1 MLAAKL
7 NGKLK
12 LTFVT
17 GHPQDFHS
25 QQKLRTRFSAQ
36 GPGGHFE
43 VLLLIDTA

>member
-17 GHPQDFHS
+17 GFPQPAKIEDS
-25 QQKLRTRFSAQ
+25 VSAQ